1 MKRYSL
7 LLLPL
12 VAVVFAVSCRD
23 STSPAGSHA
32 LLAPR
37 NPDLAVEGN
46 KPPPP
51 VDAAINIEV
60 FSDIELSG
68 AFDGVYFANGTSVES
83 ALAAQNVGD
92 LSLTFTGSAWL
103 RVDNVQDPRLGT
115 SASANARFQRT
126 EQNPTGTGHG
136 TFVIDGFTVR
146 IDHVTA
152 FAANPSCEV
161 GQLCAEIM
169 FDASILVNG
178 VFEPGHT
185 GHVQAFNR
193 TNCSLD
199 GIYYCFPPDIE

>member
-23 STSPAGSHA
+23 STSPANSHA
-32 LLAPR
+32 LLSAK
-37 NPDLAVEGN
+37 NPDLGVIGN

-51 VDAAINIEV
+51 VDAAINIEIN
-60 FSDIELSG
+60 SDFPFTG

-83 ALAAQNVGD
+83 ALAAENVGD

-136 TFVIDGFTVR
+136 TFVIDGHIIQIVQ
-146 IDHVTA
+146 VTK
-152 FAANPSCEV
+152 FLANPSCSETEE
-161 GQLCAEIM
+161 LCAEIE
-169 FDASILVNG
+169 FDATVDGAS
-178 VFEPGHT
+178 GHT
-185 GHVQAFNR
+185 GHVQAFNH

-199 GIYYCFPPDIE
+199 GFWFCFPPDVIP